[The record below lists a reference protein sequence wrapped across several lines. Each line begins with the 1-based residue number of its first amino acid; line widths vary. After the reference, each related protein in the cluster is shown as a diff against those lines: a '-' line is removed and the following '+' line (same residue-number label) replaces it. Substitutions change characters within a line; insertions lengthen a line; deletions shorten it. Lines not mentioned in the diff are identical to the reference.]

1 MPVGGALVDTFGR
14 EIRDLRVSVTD
25 RCNLRCHYCMPAEG
39 LEWAPKEQE
48 LKFSEIERIVSLFA
62 GLGVRS
68 VRLTGGE
75 PLVRKGL
82 PELVER
88 IAAIDAIED
97 ISLTTNGI
105 LLEPMIEPLI
115 AAGLTRVNVSLDA
128 LTPERYKEITRRN
141 GLQKVIAG
149 LAALERYPQLGPI
162 KVNVVAVRGMS
173 DLEILEFAELARRKP
188 YVVRFLEFMPLDAD
202 EQWSNDVL
210 LTGAEIRAVVESVH
224 DLVPLPSESAATS
237 SRFAVADNPGEIGFV
252 SPVSEAFCGTCD
264 RARLTAD
271 GQLRTC
277 LFALGETDLRGP
289 MRDGVTNGEL
299 EDLIRNAIWRKPAGH
314 TIGQDS
320 FEQPARWMSQIGG

>member
-1 MPVGGALVDTFGR
+1 MGGALVDTYGR
-14 EIRDLRVSVTD
+14 EIMDLRVSVTD

-48 LKFSEIERIVSLFA
+48 LKFAEIERLVSLFA
-62 GLGVRS
+62 DLGVRS

-105 LLEPMIEPLI
+105 LLEQMIEPLVE
-115 AAGLTRVNVSLDA
+115 AGLTRVNVSLDA
-128 LTPERYKEITRRN
+128 LTPERYREITRRN
-141 GLQKVIAG
+141 GLERVIAG
-149 LAALERYPQLGPI
+149 LKALESYPQLGPI

-173 DLEILEFAELARRKP
+173 ELEIVEFADLARRKP

-202 EQWSNDVL
+202 EKWSDDVL
-210 LTGAEIRAVVESVH
+210 LTGAEIRRVVESVH
-224 DLVPLPSESAATS
+224 DLVPLQGESAATS
-237 SRFAVADNPGEIGFV
+237 SRFAFADGAGEIGFV
-252 SPVSEAFCGTCD
+252 SPVSEPFCGTCD

-314 TIGQDS
+314 KIGQES
-320 FEQPARWMSQIGG
+320 FEQPKRWMSQIGG

>member
-1 MPVGGALVDTFGR
+1 MSGALVDTYGR
-14 EIRDLRVSVTD
+14 EIMDLRVSVTD

-39 LEWAPKEQE
+39 LAWAPKEQE
-48 LKFSEIERIVSLFA
+48 LEFAEIERLVSLFA
-62 GLGVRS
+62 DLGVRS

-75 PLVRKGL
+75 PLVRRNL

-105 LLEPMIEPLI
+105 LLEPLIEPLI
-115 AAGLTRVNVSLDA
+115 DAGMTRVNVSLDA
-128 LTPERYKEITRRN
+128 LTPERYREITRRK
-141 GLQKVIAG
+141 GLQQVLSS

-162 KVNVVAVRGMS
+162 KVNVVAVRGMT
-173 DLEILEFAELARRKP
+173 DLEILAFAELARRKP

-202 EQWSNDVL
+202 EEWSDDVL

-224 DLVPLPSESAATS
+224 DLVPLATESSATS
-237 SRFAVADNPGEIGFV
+237 TRFSFADCDGEIGFV
-252 SPVSEAFCGTCD
+252 SPVSEPFCGSCD

-271 GQLRTC
+271 GQLRSC

-289 MRDGVTNGEL
+289 MREGVTNGEL
-299 EDLIRNAIWRKPAGH
+299 EDLIRGSIWTKPAGH
-314 TIGQDS
+314 RIGDS
-320 FEQPARWMSQIGG
+320 SFRQPGRSMSQIGG

>member
-1 MPVGGALVDTFGR
+1 MGGAMVDTFGR
-14 EIRDLRVSVTD
+14 EIMDLRVSVTD

-39 LEWAPKEQE
+39 LEWAPKDQE
-48 LKFSEIERIVSLFA
+48 LKFAEIERLVSLFA
-62 GLGVRS
+62 DLGVRS

-105 LLEPMIEPLI
+105 LLEQMIEPLVQ
-115 AAGLTRVNVSLDA
+115 AGLTRVNVSLDA
-128 LTPERYKEITRRN
+128 LTPERYREITRRN

-202 EQWSNDVL
+202 ERWSDDVL
-210 LTGAEIRAVVESVH
+210 LTGAEIRLVVESVH
-224 DLVPLPSESAATS
+224 DLVPLASETAATS
-237 SRFAVADNPGEIGFV
+237 SRFAFADHAGEIGFV
-252 SPVSEAFCGTCD
+252 SPVSEAFCGNCD

-289 MRDGVTNGEL
+289 MREGVTNGEL
-299 EDLIRNAIWRKPAGH
+299 EDLIRAAIWRKPAGH

-320 FEQPARWMSQIGG
+320 FEQPGRWMSQIGG

>member
-1 MPVGGALVDTFGR
+1 MDGALIDTYGR
-14 EIRDLRVSVTD
+14 EIMDLRISVTD
-25 RCNLRCHYCMPAEG
+25 RCNLRCRYCMPAEG
-39 LEWAPKEQE
+39 LAWAPKDEE
-48 LKFSEIERIVSLFA
+48 LEFAEIERLVSLFA
-62 GLGVRS
+62 DLGVRS

-82 PELVER
+82 PELVGR

-105 LLEPMIEPLI
+105 LLEQMIEPLVE
-115 AAGLTRVNVSLDA
+115 AGLTRVNVSLDA
-128 LTPERYKEITRRN
+128 LTPERYREITRRN
-141 GLQKVIAG
+141 GLQRVMAG
-149 LAALERYPQLGPI
+149 LVALERYPQLGPI

-202 EQWSNDVL
+202 EQWSDDAL
-210 LTGAEIRAVVESVH
+210 LTGAEIRRVVESVH
-224 DLVPLPSESAATS
+224 DLVPLAAESAATAN
-237 SRFAVADNPGEIGFV
+237 RFEFADGAGEIGFV
-252 SPVSEAFCGTCD
+252 SPVSEPFCGTCD

-289 MRDGVTNGEL
+289 MRDGVTNGEI
-299 EDLIRNAIWRKPAGH
+299 EDLIRGAIWRKPAGH
-314 TIGQDS
+314 AIGTEA

>member
-1 MPVGGALVDTFGR
+1 MSGALVDTYGR
-14 EIRDLRVSVTD
+14 EIMDLRVSVTD

-39 LEWAPKEQE
+39 LAWAPKEQE
-48 LKFSEIERIVSLFA
+48 LEFSEIERLVSLFA
-62 GLGVRS
+62 DLGVRS

-75 PLVRKGL
+75 PLVRRNL

-105 LLEPMIEPLI
+105 LLESMIEPLI
-115 AAGLTRVNVSLDA
+115 DAGMTRVNVSLDA
-128 LTPERYKEITRRN
+128 LTPERYREITRRR
-141 GLQKVIAG
+141 GLQQVLSS

-162 KVNVVAVRGMS
+162 KVNVVAVRGMT
-173 DLEILEFAELARRKP
+173 DLEILGFAELARRKP

-202 EQWSNDVL
+202 EEWSDDVL

-224 DLVPLPSESAATS
+224 DLVPKNTKSSSTS
-237 SRFAVADNPGEIGFV
+237 TRFGFADCDGEIGFV
-252 SPVSEAFCGTCD
+252 SPVSEPFCGSCD

-271 GQLRTC
+271 GQLRSC

-289 MRDGVTNGEL
+289 MREGVTNGEL
-299 EDLIRNAIWRKPAGH
+299 EELIRGSIWSKPAGH
-314 TIGQDS
+314 RIGDS
-320 FEQPARWMSQIGG
+320 SFTQPGRSMSQIGG

>member
-1 MPVGGALVDTFGR
+1 MDGALVDTYGR
-14 EIRDLRVSVTD
+14 EIMDLRISVTD

-39 LEWAPKEQE
+39 LAWAPKDEE
-48 LKFSEIERIVSLFA
+48 LEFVEIERLVSLFA
-62 GLGVRS
+62 DLGVRS

-75 PLVRKGL
+75 PLVRKNL

-105 LLEPMIEPLI
+105 LLEQMIEPLVE
-115 AAGLTRVNVSLDA
+115 AGMTRVNVSLDA
-128 LTPERYKEITRRN
+128 LTPERYREITRRN
-141 GLQKVIAG
+141 GLQRV
-149 LAALERYPQLGPI
+149 LAALSALERYPQLGPI

-173 DLEILEFAELARRKP
+173 DLEILGFAELARRKP

-202 EQWSNDVL
+202 EQWSDDDL
-210 LTGAEIRAVVESVH
+210 LTGAEIRRVVESVH
-224 DLVPLPSESAATS
+224 DLVPLQTESAATS
-237 SRFAVADNPGEIGFV
+237 SRFAFADNAGELGFV
-252 SPVSEAFCGTCD
+252 SPVSEPFCGTCD

-289 MRDGVTNGEL
+289 MREGATNGEL
-299 EDLIRNAIWRKPAGH
+299 EELIRGAIWRKQAGH
-314 TIGQDS
+314 TIGEES

>member
-1 MPVGGALVDTFGR
+1 MTRGALVDTFGR
-14 EIRDLRVSVTD
+14 EIGDLRISVTD

-39 LEWAPKEQE
+39 LAWAPKEEE
-48 LKFSEIERIVSLFA
+48 LEFAEIERLVSLFA
-62 GLGVRS
+62 ELGVRS

-75 PLVRKGL
+75 PLVRRGL

-88 IAAIDAIED
+88 IAAIHAIED

-105 LLEPMIEPLI
+105 LLESMIEPLI
-115 AAGLTRVNVSLDA
+115 DAGLTRVNVSLDA
-128 LTPERYKEITRRN
+128 LTPERYREITRRN
-141 GLQKVIAG
+141 GLQKVLSG

-173 DLEILEFAELARRKP
+173 DLEILGFAELARRKP

-202 EQWSNDVL
+202 EKWSDDVL
-210 LTGAEIRAVVESVH
+210 LTGAEIRRVVESVH
-224 DLVPLPSESAATS
+224 DLVPLPNESAATS
-237 SRFAVADNPGEIGFV
+237 SRFAFADNAGELGFV
-252 SPVSEAFCGTCD
+252 SPVSEPFCGTCD

-299 EDLIRNAIWRKPAGH
+299 EDLISSAIWRKPIGH
-314 TIGQDS
+314 QIGNE
-320 FEQPARWMSQIGG
+320 FFTQPGRSMSQIGG

>member
-1 MPVGGALVDTFGR
+1 MGGALVDTYGR
-14 EIRDLRVSVTD
+14 EIMDLRVSVTD

-39 LEWAPKEQE
+39 LAWAPKEQE
-48 LKFSEIERIVSLFA
+48 LEFAEIERLVSLFA
-62 GLGVRS
+62 DLGVRS

-75 PLVRKGL
+75 PLVRKNL

-105 LLEPMIEPLI
+105 LLEQLIEPLVQ
-115 AAGLTRVNVSLDA
+115 AGLTRVNVSLDA
-128 LTPERYKEITRRN
+128 LTPERYREITRRN

-173 DLEILEFAELARRKP
+173 DLEILEFAELARRRP

-202 EQWSNDVL
+202 EQWSDDVL
-210 LTGAEIRAVVESVH
+210 LTGAEIRRVVESMH
-224 DLVPLPSESAATS
+224 DLVPLAAESAATS
-237 SRFAVADNPGEIGFV
+237 SRFAFADNAGEIGFV
-252 SPVSEAFCGTCD
+252 SPVSEPFCGTCD

-289 MRDGVTNGEL
+289 MREGVTNGEL
-299 EDLIRNAIWRKPAGH
+299 EELIRGAIWRKPAGH
-314 TIGQDS
+314 KIGEDS
-320 FEQPARWMSQIGG
+320 FTQPARWMSQIGG